1 MNKHAK
7 SNDGQRI
14 KIENQHLPKDILKV
28 YSNSDE
34 HVDSQQDQG
43 ATARSKTDATTVGG
57 MVRGGDNEH
66 FPPGASG
73 EAAGKADGP
82 TARPVVREGRAGR
95 DDRCV
100 RRHAQG
106 NARNEAETAM
116 SDRLL
121 SLPQTA
127 DVLNISARTVW
138 RLVAAGQIPAPVR
151 IGRACRW
158 CCSDIS
164 GYIEKLKLQRDGVS
178 V

>member
-1 MNKHAK
+1 MNKRAK

-14 KIENQHLPKDILKV
+14 IIENQHLPNGILTV
-28 YSNSDE
+28 YSGSDE
-34 HVDSQQDQG
+34 HMDSQQDQG
-43 ATARSKTDATTVGG
+43 ATPRRKTDATAVGG

-73 EAAGKADGP
+73 EAAGKTDDP

-178 V
+178 E